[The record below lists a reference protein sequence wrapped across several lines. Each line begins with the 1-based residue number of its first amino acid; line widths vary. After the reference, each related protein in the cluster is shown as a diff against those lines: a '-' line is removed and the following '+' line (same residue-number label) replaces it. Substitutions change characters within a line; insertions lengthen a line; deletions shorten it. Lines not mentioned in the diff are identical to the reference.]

1 MSDAPSDLAAFQD
14 AFAGALR
21 GERDLSTFGPAEAV
35 AAGLSVYRNTTAK
48 GAADALRGNFPT
60 VERLVGE
67 AWFADCARLY
77 ATARPPKQP
86 ALIAYGA
93 DFPAFLAD
101 FAPAAG
107 LPYLADVAGFDWLW
121 LQAHTA
127 ADDAVLTPQ
136 LANEIGLE
144 ALFAMPLALHPATRF
159 GWADTP
165 AATIWRMNRPSAR
178 LDGGDVEI
186 DWRGEGLLLARPRGE
201 VESLVLDPAD
211 FAFLEA
217 MGSGHSL
224 GEAAGEVLAAHPAFD
239 LGRAFAGLLI
249 IGVFAAPHFDR

>member
-1 MSDAPSDLAAFQD
+1 MSDRLSGLAAFQD

-21 GERDLSTFGPAEAV
+21 AERDVSMFGPAEAV
-35 AAGLSVYRNTTAK
+35 AAGLSVYRNTTVK
-48 GAADALRGNFPT
+48 GAVDALRGNFPT

-77 ATARPPKQP
+77 ATARPPTQP

-101 FAPAAG
+101 FPPAAG
-107 LPYLADVAGFDWLW
+107 LPYLADVAVFDWLW

-127 ADDAVLTPQ
+127 ADDAVLAPQ
-136 LANEIGLE
+136 LANVIGLE
-144 ALFAMPLALHPATRF
+144 TLFAMPLALHPATRI

-165 AATIWRMNRPSAR
+165 AATIWRMNRPPAR
-178 LDGGDVEI
+178 LEGGDVEI

-201 VESLVLDPAD
+201 VESLVLDSAD
-211 FAFLEA
+211 FAFVEA
-217 MGSGHSL
+217 MRGGRSL
-224 GEAAGEVLAAHPAFD
+224 GEAAGGVLAAHPDFD
-239 LGRAFAGLLI
+239 LGRAFAGLLTM
-249 IGVFAAPHFDR
+249 GVFAAPRDIG